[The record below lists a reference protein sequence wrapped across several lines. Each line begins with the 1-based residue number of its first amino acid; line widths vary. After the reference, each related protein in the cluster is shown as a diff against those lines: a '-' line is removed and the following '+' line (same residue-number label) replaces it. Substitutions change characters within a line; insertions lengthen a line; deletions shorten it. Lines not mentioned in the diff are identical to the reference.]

1 MKKGADSRTGRTAKI
16 LGKPETPPEALGAAL
31 AKGETTALRI
41 WRHSR
46 LVALPDLE
54 EELQDRVLILRNHP
68 DVCAMSHNQG
78 LISYAAHLDY
88 LRELRRTQRLGR
100 TPRRGRMQ
108 SGLDCC
114 VLFCDAIRLLKEDSS
129 VSDASSSLKPLRP
142 IIGVVSIDHRV
153 VGRPLLG
160 VYKNLYHYPHIK
172 LGRVLLFAAMLRAGE
187 LGLREVFLECY
198 GNNPAM
204 QKLAR
209 QFGFLPEHRAAE
221 EQRGGLYSYQRYLPS
236 NNKLLQEPTF
246 ADFAQSHREERSL
259 KRQIKDAGQRI

>member
-1 MKKGADSRTGRTAKI
+1 MKKSADFQTGRTAKI
-16 LGKPETPPEALGAAL
+16 LGKLETPPEALGAAL

-46 LVALPDLE
+46 LVALPELE

-88 LRELRRTQRLGR
+88 LRELQRTL
-100 TPRRGRMQ
+100 RRGRTQ

-153 VGRPLLG
+153 EGRPLLG

-236 NNKLLQEPTF
+236 NNKLIQEPTF

-259 KRQIKDAGQRI
+259 KRQIKGAGSGI